1 MSDFVQTMKD
11 WRRLCCAMG
20 MEYPGNWCDHCPLLC
35 ISPDERG
42 CDAIYADEFAD
53 NVDWNKLEQIVKKW
67 AAEHSMVYPTWGE
80 WLIKQGVL
88 KAGTTTMH
96 GITWQPVGDN
106 LFEPIPANI
115 AEKLGLKSI
124 I

>member
-1 MSDFVQTMKD
+1 MSDFVKTMKD
-11 WRRLCCAMG
+11 WRRMCVARSKL
-20 MEYPGNWCDHCPLLC
+20 
-35 ISPDERG
+35 RG
-42 CDAIYADEFAD
+42 DQACYGCRLEDFGCLAIYEDKD
-53 NVDWNKLEQIVKKW
+53 DKDYSIVEREVSAW
-67 AAEHSMVYPTWGE
+67 AAEHPEPIYPTWGD

-115 AEKLGLKSI
+115 AEKLDLKPI

>member
-1 MSDFVQTMKD
+1 MSDFVKTMKD
-11 WRRLCCAMG
+11 WRRMCSARIKLYGYDFCKGCSL
-20 MEYPGNWCDHCPLLC
+20 ENFRCP
-35 ISPDERG
+35 
-42 CDAIYADEFAD
+42 AIYNTEADTD
-53 NVDWNKLEQIVKKW
+53 YSIVERKVSAW
-67 AAEHSMVYPTWGE
+67 AAEHPEPRYPTWGE

>member
-1 MSDFVQTMKD
+1 MSDFVKTMKD
-11 WRRLCCAMG
+11 WRRMCAAYSTDDDDCCKG
-20 MEYPGNWCDHCPLLC
+20 CRLLDYRDH
-35 ISPDERG
+35 G
-42 CDAIYADEFAD
+42 CSAIFEMDV
-53 NVDWNKLEQIVKKW
+53 VDWKKYENAIAKW
-67 AAEHSMVYPTWGE
+67 AAEHPEPVYPTWGE

-115 AEKLGLKSI
+115 AEKLDLKPI
-124 I
+124 V

>member
-1 MSDFVQTMKD
+1 MCNAQIKLRNYDS
-11 WRRLCCAMG
+11 CSG
-20 MEYPGNWCDHCPLLC
+20 CPLEDCSCLP
-35 ISPDERG
+35 IYYDVNYGKSDTDYAFVEREVS
-42 CDAIYADEFAD
+42 A
-53 NVDWNKLEQIVKKW
+53 W
-67 AAEHSMVYPTWGE
+67 AAENPEPVYPTWGE

-115 AEKLGLKSI
+115 AEKLDLKPI

>member
-1 MSDFVQTMKD
+1 MCFARFKLRGDQACCDCRLEDF
-11 WRRLCCAMG
+11 
-20 MEYPGNWCDHCPLLC
+20 
-35 ISPDERG
+35 G
-42 CDAIYADEFAD
+42 CAIYDDEGEKD
-53 NVDWNKLEQIVKKW
+53 YSIVEREVSAW
-67 AAEHSMVYPTWGE
+67 AAENPEPVYPTWGE
-80 WLIKQGVL
+80 WLIKQGIL

-115 AEKLGLKSI
+115 AEKLDLKPI